1 MRRLALR
8 LAVLAAAVAA
18 PALAQTTRITQADIR
33 AFAARQEAAWNAQD
47 FDRYF
52 AAFTPDA
59 RFTDQAYVG
68 DKPPVP
74 YGTSTLAE
82 AKAQARRS
90 AARSRERGE
99 VRRMVIAPDGRTAT
113 VTSRVGSV
121 VTTDGRTRRLC
132 ASRVQMLTLAGGRLR
147 ASSQVDTY
155 VNCRGG

>member
-1 MRRLALR
+1 MRPLVILLAL
-8 LAVLAAAVAA
+8 LAALAAA
-18 PALAQTTRITQADIR
+18 PALAQSRRITEADIR
-33 AFAARQEAAWNAQD
+33 AFAARQEAAWNAQE

-52 AAFTPDA
+52 AGFTPDA

-82 AKAQARRS
+82 ARAQARRT
-90 AARSRERGE
+90 AVRSRERGE

-113 VTSRVGSV
+113 VTSRVGSA

-132 ASRVQMLTLAGGRLR
+132 ASRVQTLILAGGRLR
-147 ASSQVDTY
+147 VSSQVDTY